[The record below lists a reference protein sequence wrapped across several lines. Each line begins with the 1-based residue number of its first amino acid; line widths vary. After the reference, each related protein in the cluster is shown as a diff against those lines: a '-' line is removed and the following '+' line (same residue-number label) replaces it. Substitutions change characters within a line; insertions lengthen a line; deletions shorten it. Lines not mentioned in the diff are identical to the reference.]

1 MRHSLKIQLASFVAI
16 LFIGISGLQAQ
27 DVTTVEAT
35 SQEISNHLDLE
46 AVASIFGDSKDLEDF
61 ENRLNDPETQISNL
75 DLNNDNYV
83 DYLRVVEIV
92 EENTH
97 VIVIQAV
104 LGDDIFQDV
113 ATIEVEKDNEG
124 TTRVQVVGDVYMYGD
139 NYIIEPVYVHR
150 PIFFSNFWRPHYR
163 PYCSNWYWGYYPR
176 YYYHWS
182 PYHVDYYHTHI
193 YYHINVHHT
202 YHYTNVR
209 RSRRAVHIH
218 NTHRRN
224 DYGRRHVDRSYSSRR
239 QAGHRAVTRGST
251 KSRRDAAVA
260 RGTTYSRS
268 ATKRAGRVSVD
279 KSRRSVAPS
288 TKIKKGRRVSA
299 TSKSRTNKSSVRKPM
314 KVTKRGNKFGIKPAA
329 RKGNKKATDVR
340 KPVNT
345 RTREVSTKRPVT
357 SRKTTTNKRSTSVR
371 KPTSTNSRKVFTKR
385 PASTRKATKPTTSR
399 KTYAK
404 PRATKRSSSNTVS
417 KRSPSRK
424 SSTSSRPKSSSRKSA
439 STRSGSARSSKSSGS
454 ASRGS
459 SSRGRKR

>member
-83 DYLRVVEIV
+83 DYLRVVEIA
-92 EENTH
+92 EEDTH
-97 VIVIQAV
+97 VIAIQAV

-124 TTRVQVVGDVYMYGD
+124 QTRVQVVGDVYMYGD

-150 PIFFSNFWRPHYR
+150 PIFFSNFWTPHYR
-163 PYCSNWYWGYYPR
+163 PYYSSWYWGYYPR

-193 YYHINVHHT
+193 YHHVNIHHS

-209 RSRRAVHIH
+209 RSRRAIHIH
-218 NTHRRN
+218 STHRRN
-224 DYGRRHVDRSYSSRR
+224 DYGRRHVERSYTSRR
-239 QAGHRAVTRGST
+239 KAGHRATTRGT
-251 KSRRDAAVA
+251 TRSRRDAAVT
-260 RGTTYSRS
+260 RGTTHAHK
-268 ATKRAGRVSVD
+268 ATKRAGRVD
-279 KSRRSVAPS
+279 KTRRYVAPS
-288 TKIKKGRRVSA
+288 TKIKKGRRISA
-299 TSKSRTNKSSVRKPM
+299 ANKARVTKNVTRKPM
-314 KVTKRGNKFGIKPAA
+314 KVTTKRGDKSAL
-329 RKGNKKATDVR
+329 RKGNSKATSSR
-340 KPVNT
+340 QRANTNT
-345 RTREVSTKRPVT
+345 RKFSTK
-357 SRKTTTNKRSTSVR
+357 KGNSVR
-371 KPTSTNSRKVFTKR
+371 KPASTNSRKVSTKR
-385 PASTRKATKPTTSR
+385 PANTRKATTRPTTSR
-399 KTYAK
+399 KTYTK
-404 PRATKRSSSNTVS
+404 PRATKRSSSSTVS
-417 KRSPSRK
+417 KRSSSRK
-424 SSTSSRPKSSSRKSA
+424 SSTSSRPSTSRKSTSSR
-439 STRSGSARSSKSSGS
+439 STSSRSSKSKGS

-459 SSRGRKR
+459 SRKSSGSRSTSSRGRKR